1 MICTR
6 DLALLAGLVLAAPG
20 LAACD
25 GSVEDPS
32 GTGAAAPTQPAQQR
46 ADIAAMHGERA
57 LLAGDLA
64 LARAWLEPGEFSA
77 ETRAEGFRSLGRL
90 EMAQGNLPAAGAAFD
105 QSYRADPANAGLWV
119 DIGRLRYAGGEQ
131 AQALE
136 AVDRALAI
144 DPAHAEALRFR
155 GQLARDA
162 RGLATGAERFARA
175 LELHPQNRE
184 LRLDLAATLSDA
196 GRAQDALAVLRGGDG
211 TAAAAPRG
219 LFVQAVIAARGGDVA
234 LARDLL
240 ERSGLAKDGVA
251 SAQLLS
257 ALIDLQQENY
267 AIAAVTLDRLYSRQP
282 DNRRIR
288 DLLAFALSRSAGERE
303 LVRRFAGIVADDP
316 ASAYL
321 RTLVGRAYEALGDR
335 ARAARFLDQPA
346 IASGQLTALP
356 SLSPV
361 RIAPTSQ
368 ATGALQLRDQV
379 RHAIVAGD
387 GEAAVTRA
395 AELAR
400 RFPGSADA
408 QAVLGDA
415 SFAVGDKPAARA
427 AYGRAARIRLGWP
440 LALRL
445 ARAQDDVP
453 RAQRMLA
460 DYVRQNPM
468 NGEAAAALA
477 DSYAAQGDWPRA
489 VGLLDHAL
497 DLGMGRVPWVLAA
510 RSVGARQLGDA
521 DEAMSYALAAH
532 ELEPMNPL
540 AISAL
545 LAAMPDD
552 GSAARAELEAKL
564 RSLQSR

>member
-162 RGLATGAERFARA
+162 RGLATGAEWFARA

-267 AIAAVTLDRLYSRQP
+267 AIAAVMLDRLYSRQP

-303 LVRRFAGIVADDP
+303 LVRRFAGIVADDH

-321 RTLVGRAYEALGDR
+321 R
-335 ARAARFLDQPA
+335 A

-445 ARAQDDVP
+445 ARAQDDMP

-510 RSVGARQLGDA
+510 RSIGARQLGDA

-564 RSLQSR
+564 RLLQSR